1 MTHQDDERLA
11 ARPRL
16 ANEQGSGGD
25 LEARPDEAPRRFVQ
39 LHRRASPGE
48 GLGSTFTLRLPRAS
62 KSVRPAEIEYQE
74 HCELAGLTALVVDDV
89 KDNLDLARY
98 LLESAGCRVATAST
112 AEAALALL
120 DTQPFGLIV
129 SDIGLPDQDG
139 LDLMRGLPNRARVPV
154 IVLTGHAKEE
164 ADAVLGLELGAD
176 DYVTK
181 PVGLRELL
189 ARIRAVLRREEGA
202 AERARRTDARTRYRF
217 AGWELDVGGRR
228 LTSPANEPV
237 GLTVGEFNLLAAFL
251 RSPQR
256 VLSRDQLLAAT
267 RVHDEEVF
275 DRSIDVLILRLR
287 RKLERDPSDPR
298 LIRTERGAGYIFAA
312 PVEVV

>member
-1 MTHQDDERLA
+1 MRRHGRLHVRGLPVEQA
-11 ARPRL
+11 A
-16 ANEQGSGGD
+16 QH
-25 LEARPDEAPRRFVQ
+25 DEAPCGDEATVVRR
-39 LHRRASPGE
+39 E
-48 GLGSTFTLRLPRAS
+48 
-62 KSVRPAEIEYQE
+62 
-74 HCELAGLTALVVDDV
+74 
-89 KDNLDLARY
+89 
-98 LLESAGCRVATAST
+98 
-112 AEAALALL
+112 
-120 DTQPFGLIV
+120 
-129 SDIGLPDQDG
+129 
-139 LDLMRGLPNRARVPV
+139 
-154 IVLTGHAKEE
+154 
-164 ADAVLGLELGAD
+164 
-176 DYVTK
+176 
-181 PVGLRELL
+181 
-189 ARIRAVLRREEGA
+189 RAVCRRQEVRHH
-202 AERARRTDARTRYRF
+202 ERRGRTDECRGVGHRTPY
-217 AGWELDVGGRR
+217 APAQPVALDVGGRR